1 VPPLA
6 LASRTT
12 DRIGEVTLAVATVLA
27 VVLLAVTL
35 PALLRRGPGGRRGGV
50 TSALVIVTGGAAVT
64 FVAWLAFA
72 VRCTQ
77 YGCDARPGE
86 TVAGLPTWWHAR
98 HTWEW
103 GTQLAL
109 AAVGLAVGSAALAL
123 AARERR
129 AARRVV
135 NLARL
140 AYALWVIGV
149 FAMPAVWELFLI

>member
-1 VPPLA
+1 M
-6 LASRTT
+6 
-12 DRIGEVTLAVATVLA
+12 
-27 VVLLAVTL
+27 LLAIAL

-72 VRCTQ
+72 VRCSQ
-77 YGCDARPGE
+77 YGCRVGPGDD
-86 TVAGLPTWWHAR
+86 VGGVDPWWHMRQA
-98 HTWEW
+98 WEW

-109 AAVGLAVGSAALAL
+109 AAVGLAIASLALAL

-129 AARRVV
+129 SARWMV

-140 AYALWVIGV
+140 VYLIWVIGV
-149 FAMPAVWELFLI
+149 FAVPAAWELFVI

>member
-1 VPPLA
+1 
-6 LASRTT
+6 
-12 DRIGEVTLAVATVLA
+12 VLA
-27 VVLLAVTL
+27 VVLLGVAL

-72 VRCTQ
+72 IRCSQ
-77 YGCDARPGE
+77 YGCDARPGH
-86 TVAGLPTWWHAR
+86 TVSGLPLWWHMR

-109 AAVGLAVGSAALAL
+109 AAVGLAIGSTALAL

-129 AARRVV
+129 SAGRVV

-140 AYALWVIGV
+140 TYGLWVIGV
-149 FAMPAVWELFLI
+149 FAIPAVWELFLI